1 MSNYLI
7 PLMVVVPMLCAI
19 LVNAF
24 AKFNKSIKV
33 LTFVVAICLPIIPL
47 LSNYGLHFFG
57 GYTPMLDNATGVIY
71 HPAITYAFDML
82 QQIFIVAIG
91 LITFLVAFIY
101 LSKYK
106 KASGQYLF
114 LLFMGTASVTALMLT
129 DDIFNMFVFFEILAL
144 VQVGIV
150 IASPMDYSYEMALKY
165 MILGSI
171 GSPIMLLGIGFLL
184 ASTGNINISD
194 IIVALHNGTLSYTSP
209 VFLMSFALIFF
220 GWLYASGLPPFHI
233 IKSGMYSK
241 AEPHGA
247 ALLQT
252 FTVISMI
259 SIVLIMFR
267 IFHELPIFELLLVL
281 FSVLAMI
288 LGVSLALTQTDF
300 RRMIGYLAVGE
311 LGFIGLGI
319 GLGTQF
325 AITAGLF
332 QALNEIITTA
342 LLFIGFGLIAYVT
355 KEEDTRKLGGLLAYH
370 PKVGLMLL
378 FGGLAMAG
386 VPPFSGFQSKLMLVQ
401 ASLSC
406 GYPELSILAVI
417 VSIATF
423 VIFVKTFYGMF
434 LRPKP
439 KGLEVPDNEVPK
451 SAVFAMV
458 VLLALIIILGLCP
471 GLVTNGIYEFVGGIL

>member
-1 MSNYLI
+1 
-7 PLMVVVPMLCAI
+7 
-19 LVNAF
+19 
-24 AKFNKSIKV
+24 
-33 LTFVVAICLPIIPL
+33 
-47 LSNYGLHFFG
+47 
-57 GYTPMLDNATGVIY
+57 
-71 HPAITYAFDML
+71 
-82 QQIFIVAIG
+82 
-91 LITFLVAFIY
+91 
-101 LSKYK
+101 
-106 KASGQYLF
+106 
-114 LLFMGTASVTALMLT
+114 
-129 DDIFNMFVFFEILAL
+129 
-144 VQVGIV
+144 
-150 IASPMDYSYEMALKY
+150 
-165 MILGSI
+165 
-171 GSPIMLLGIGFLL
+171 
-184 ASTGNINISD
+184 
-194 IIVALHNGTLSYTSP
+194 
-209 VFLMSFALIFF
+209 MSFALIFF

-423 VIFVKTFYGMF
+423 VVFVKTFYGMF

-439 KGLEVPDNEVPK
+439 KGLEVPDKEVPK
-451 SAVFAMV
+451 SAVFAK
-458 VLLALIIILGLCP
+458 VLLQM
-471 GLVTNGIYEFVGGIL
+471 EFMSL

>member
-82 QQIFIVAIG
+82 QQIFIVAVG

-184 ASTGNINISD
+184 ASTG
-194 IIVALHNGTLSYTSP
+194 
-209 VFLMSFALIFF
+209 
-220 GWLYASGLPPFHI
+220 HI

-423 VIFVKTFYGMF
+423 VVFVKTFYGMF

-451 SAVFAMV
+451 SAVFAMI

>member
-82 QQIFIVAIG
+82 QQIFIAAVG

-259 SIVLIMFR
+259 SIVLIMF
-267 IFHELPIFELLLVL
+267 ELLLVF

-423 VIFVKTFYGMF
+423 VVFVKTFYGMF

>member
-82 QQIFIVAIG
+82 QQIFIAAVG

-165 MILGSI
+165 MILRIYWKSDNAFRNRI
-171 GSPIMLLGIGFLL
+171 SYLQVLVILI
-184 ASTGNINISD
+184 ISD

-355 KEEDTRKLGGLLAYH
+355 KEEDTRKLGGLLALSSESWFNAFIWWFGNGWCSSIQRI
-370 PKVGLMLL
+370 PK
-378 FGGLAMAG
+378 
-386 VPPFSGFQSKLMLVQ
+386 
-401 ASLSC
+401 
-406 GYPELSILAVI
+406 
-417 VSIATF
+417 
-423 VIFVKTFYGMF
+423 
-434 LRPKP
+434 
-439 KGLEVPDNEVPK
+439 
-451 SAVFAMV
+451 
-458 VLLALIIILGLCP
+458 
-471 GLVTNGIYEFVGGIL
+471 